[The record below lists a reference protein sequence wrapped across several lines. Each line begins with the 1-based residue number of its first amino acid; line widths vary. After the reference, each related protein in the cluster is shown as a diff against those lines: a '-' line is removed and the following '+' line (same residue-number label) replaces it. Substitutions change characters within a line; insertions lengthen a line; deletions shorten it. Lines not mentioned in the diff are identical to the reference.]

1 MIQRKN
7 VYKDVNELG
16 RLNAAIKLLTK
27 LEEGEISVRENGWI
41 TVDEV
46 ETALGL

>member
-16 RLNAAIKLLTK
+16 RLNAAIKLLAK
-27 LEEGEISVRENGWI
+27 LEEGELSVKENDWI